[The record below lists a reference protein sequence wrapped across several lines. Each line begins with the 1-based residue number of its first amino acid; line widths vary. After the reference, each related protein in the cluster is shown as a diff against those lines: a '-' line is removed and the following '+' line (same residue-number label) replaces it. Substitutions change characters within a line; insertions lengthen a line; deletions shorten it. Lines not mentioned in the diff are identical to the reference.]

1 MGDPSISTKKGV
13 PLFSENA
20 EMAEHRLRCTAVFL
34 LLALVAAG
42 TSEDA
47 AVGAA
52 ADAYA
57 QLESSS
63 SHPTMQPPTQLTE
76 LTPFAGGDGGWERM
90 SITSSVDRMMGNV
103 QDDSEDNDYVSDDFE
118 SDDFSDEDDEED
130 SETREEKEYD
140 DESESAEDKWNDTS
154 MEDGDEDTFDYA
166 PITKE
171 EDPLIAEVLPPSV
184 ANANRKKAQ
193 RQEAQREKAALKKP
207 STDMMDNPLIDEK
220 LKKQIKKEMGEPIS
234 KSKEEKDIEQDV
246 KKVLLGEKSHTME
259 LEKELAKAKSQAAAA
274 KKRQRKLE
282 RALRAAATTK
292 VKKKASESVR
302 KKKEAKMSKSEK
314 KFSHMVITT
323 GKHHPLAL
331 KKEDAL
337 ASATKDPIKSIKGA
351 AKKAKKSAKK
361 AKKAAK
367 KVKKAVKKV
376 SKSAKKAA
384 KKVKSKAKKAA
395 AKKAMKKEVKRAVKD
410 VKKMKAKAKKKDEKA
425 EVKKLLHKAKKN
437 VKKAKK
443 VQTKTQKRLAHW
455 ASHQVIDD
463 PEDAVKNFKNK
474 AQEKIHKKRANG
486 DGRNHSGHW
495 ANKYDYYSDG
505 YISNNAYLDKYG
517 HYHLGMSRRRI
528 GAGFARRRR
537 GTGFSA
543 GKWVGRVHSRM
554 LRKIVKGHSLL
565 REGLKEHKGERNIY
579 GHAPKHPR
587 KKKKPPPGIEEADK
601 NKLTPAMKEALL
613 KSGAGIDAEV
623 DKSGH
628 FAAKTV
634 VKIGGKSL
642 AHSLGEKAKAAKKTA
657 KLAAKV
663 KDMVS
668 NALKGIASKAASKS
682 YSSGGKGKNAAKAA
696 IAKAK
701 SAAKSADK
709 KVKKASKAAAKK
721 VAAAAKKAATVTKV

>member
-76 LTPFAGGDGGWERM
+76 LTPFAGGDDGWERM

-184 ANANRKKAQ
+184 VNANRKKAQ

-337 ASATKDPIKSIKGA
+337 ASATKDPIKSINGA

-361 AKKAAK
+361 AKAAAKKAAK

-410 VKKMKAKAKKKDEKA
+410 VKK
-425 EVKKLLHKAKKN
+425 
-437 VKKAKK
+437 AKK

-474 AQEKIHKKRANG
+474 AQEKTHKKRANG

>member
-76 LTPFAGGDGGWERM
+76 LTPFAGGDDGWGRM

-171 EDPLIAEVLPPSV
+171 EDPLIA
-184 ANANRKKAQ
+184 
-193 RQEAQREKAALKKP
+193 
-207 STDMMDNPLIDEK
+207 EK

-361 AKKAAK
+361 AKAAAKKAAK

-384 KKVKSKAKKAA
+384 N
-395 AKKAMKKEVKRAVKD
+395 KKAMKKEVKRAVKD

-721 VAAAAKKAATVTKV
+721 VVAAAKKAATVTKV

>member
-1 MGDPSISTKKGV
+1 MGDPPISTKKGV

-76 LTPFAGGDGGWERM
+76 LTPFAGGDDGWERM

-103 QDDSEDNDYVSDDFE
+103 QDDSEDNDYVDDNFD
-118 SDDFSDEDDEED
+118 SDDFSDLDDDSSGEDGASREDKEDD
-130 SETREEKEYD
+130 
-140 DESESAEDKWNDTS
+140 
-154 MEDGDEDTFDYA
+154 EDGDEDDWDSEKNTFDYA
-166 PITKE
+166 PITSE
-171 EDPLIAEVLPPSV
+171 EDPLIAEVLPESV
-184 ANANRKKAQ
+184 KRHN
-193 RQEAQREKAALKKP
+193 REKADAAARAKAAASKP
-207 STDMMDNPLIDEK
+207 STDMMDNPLINEK
-220 LKKQIKKEMGEPIS
+220 LKKQIKQEMGAPVS
-234 KSKEEKDIEQDV
+234 KSEEQADIERDV
-246 KKVLLGEKSHTME
+246 TKVLMGEKSHTME
-259 LEKELAKAKSQAAAA
+259 LEKELAKAKAQAAEA
-274 KKRQRKLE
+274 KKRQRSLE
-282 RALRAAATTK
+282 RALRQAATTK
-292 VKKKASESVR
+292 VKTKASNDARR
-302 KKKEAKMSKSEK
+302 KREAKMSKSEK
-314 KFSHMVITT
+314 KFSHMVITVPHKK
-323 GKHHPLAL
+323 GDPLAL
-331 KKEDAL
+331 KKEDAGNL
-337 ASATKDPIKSIKGA
+337 AETGRRRKKDPIKAGVKAIKKV
-351 AKKAKKSAKK
+351 AKAAKKSAKKKKVSKK

-367 KVKKAVKKV
+367 KAAAKTKKADAKKAVKKEVKKAVK
-376 SKSAKKAA
+376 A
-384 KKVKSKAKKAA
+384 
-395 AKKAMKKEVKRAVKD
+395 
-410 VKKMKAKAKKKDEKA
+410 VKKMKAKKEKKAEKA

-455 ASHQVIDD
+455 ASKQVIDD

-474 AQEKIHKKRANG
+474 AQEKIHKKRVNG

-587 KKKKPPPGIEEADK
+587 KKKKLPPGIEEADK
-601 NKLTPAMKEALL
+601 NKLTPALKEALL

>member
-1 MGDPSISTKKGV
+1 
-13 PLFSENA
+13 
-20 EMAEHRLRCTAVFL
+20 
-34 LLALVAAG
+34 
-42 TSEDA
+42 
-47 AVGAA
+47 
-52 ADAYA
+52 
-57 QLESSS
+57 
-63 SHPTMQPPTQLTE
+63 
-76 LTPFAGGDGGWERM
+76 
-90 SITSSVDRMMGNV
+90 
-103 QDDSEDNDYVSDDFE
+103 
-118 SDDFSDEDDEED
+118 
-130 SETREEKEYD
+130 
-140 DESESAEDKWNDTS
+140 
-154 MEDGDEDTFDYA
+154 
-166 PITKE
+166 
-171 EDPLIAEVLPPSV
+171 
-184 ANANRKKAQ
+184 
-193 RQEAQREKAALKKP
+193 
-207 STDMMDNPLIDEK
+207 
-220 LKKQIKKEMGEPIS
+220 MGEPIS

-361 AKKAAK
+361 AKAAAKKAAK

-384 KKVKSKAKKAA
+384 KKVKS
-395 AKKAMKKEVKRAVKD
+395 
-410 VKKMKAKAKKKDEKA
+410 KAKKKDEKA

-474 AQEKIHKKRANG
+474 EQEKIHKKRANG

-517 HYHLGMSRRRI
+517 HYHLGMSHRRI

-543 GKWVGRVHSRM
+543 GKWVGCVHSRM

-579 GHAPKHPR
+579 GHAPKPPR
-587 KKKKPPPGIEEADK
+587 KKKKLPPGIEEADK

-709 KVKKASKAAAKK
+709 KVKKAS
-721 VAAAAKKAATVTKV
+721 

>member
-1 MGDPSISTKKGV
+1 MGDPPISTKKGV

-76 LTPFAGGDGGWERM
+76 LTPFAGGDDGWERM

-184 ANANRKKAQ
+184 VNANRKKAQ

-274 KKRQRKLE
+274 KMRQRKLE

-361 AKKAAK
+361 A
-367 KVKKAVKKV
+367 
-376 SKSAKKAA
+376 
-384 KKVKSKAKKAA
+384 KAA

-587 KKKKPPPGIEEADK
+587 KKKKLPPGIEEADK

>member
-130 SETREEKEYD
+130 SETREEKECD

-184 ANANRKKAQ
+184 VNANRKKAQ

-361 AKKAAK
+361 AKAAAKKAAK

-384 KKVKSKAKKAA
+384 K
-395 AKKAMKKEVKRAVKD
+395 
-410 VKKMKAKAKKKDEKA
+410 
-425 EVKKLLHKAKKN
+425 KKLLHKAKKN

-682 YSSGGKGKNAAKAA
+682 YSSGGKGKNSAKAA

>member
-1 MGDPSISTKKGV
+1 MGDPPISTKKGV

-76 LTPFAGGDGGWERM
+76 LTPFAGGDDGWERM

-130 SETREEKEYD
+130 SETREEKEND

-184 ANANRKKAQ
+184 VNANRKKAQ
-193 RQEAQREKAALKKP
+193 RREAQREKAALKKP

-351 AKKAKKSAKK
+351 AKKAKK
-361 AKKAAK
+361 
-367 KVKKAVKKV
+367 AVKKV

-395 AKKAMKKEVKRAVKD
+395 AKKAMKKK
-410 VKKMKAKAKKKDEKA
+410 
-425 EVKKLLHKAKKN
+425 

-443 VQTKTQKRLAHW
+443 VQTKPQKRLAHW

-587 KKKKPPPGIEEADK
+587 KKKKLPPGIEEADK